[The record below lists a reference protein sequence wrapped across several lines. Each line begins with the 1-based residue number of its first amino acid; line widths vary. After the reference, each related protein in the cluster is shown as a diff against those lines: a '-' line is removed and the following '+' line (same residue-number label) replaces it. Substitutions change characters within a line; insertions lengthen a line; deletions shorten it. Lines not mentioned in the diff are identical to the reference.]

1 MSATRLVP
9 VFSGDPLLD
18 RHAAA
23 LAAQAFTP
31 DSGRTATVAEETGAL
46 ILVGLG
52 GRESVDA
59 TAVRIALALAAR
71 ATPAHEVVVDTTALD
86 PGHVQAAAEGVVLGR
101 YAFRGGTGHA
111 GWQPSTPSASWDLG
125 VAVGEAVCL
134 VRDLVNTPP
143 NAMTPEILADRI
155 RSLENGDTLTVAVRD
170 EEWLRQEGFG
180 AVLAIGGGSPNRPR
194 LVELDYRGRDGD
206 GVDICLV
213 GKGVTF
219 DSGGNSLKDADGM
232 MTMKCDMAGAAAVAA
247 TLSLLPWFSP
257 AINVRAVLPL
267 VENMPGASSTR
278 PGDVV
283 ASRNGLTIEILN
295 TDFEGRVI
303 LADALAYAAEAE
315 PDAIVDIA
323 TLTYASVNAL
333 GDRTGAVLGDEP
345 EIARIR
351 AAAGRSGEPFWP
363 FPMPAYFAEQL
374 DSDVAD
380 LKNFPGVKEGRVISA
395 AHFLR
400 RFVPQRVAWAHLD
413 VAGPAWADK
422 PYELTARG
430 GTGFG
435 VRTLLEY
442 VLDRAR

>member
-1 MSATRLVP
+1 MSSPRLVP
-9 VFSGDPLLD
+9 VFPRDPLLA
-18 RHAAA
+18 RHADA
-23 LAAQAFTP
+23 LVAQGFAP
-31 DSGRTATVAEETGAL
+31 DIGSTATVADDTGAA

-52 GRESVDA
+52 EREDCDPTSVR
-59 TAVRIALALAAR
+59 VALALAAR
-71 ATPAHEVVVDTTALD
+71 ATPADEIIVDTAGIH
-86 PGHVQAAAEGVVLGR
+86 PGHVQAAAEGIVLGR
-101 YAFRGGTGHA
+101 YAFRGGSRHA
-111 GWQPSTPSASWDLG
+111 GWQPSTPSAAWDDG
-125 VAVGEAVCL
+125 IAVGEAVCL

-143 NAMTPEILADRI
+143 NVMTPEILAERI
-155 RSLENGDTLTVAVRD
+155 RVLANGDTLTVSIRD

-194 LVELDYRGRDGD
+194 LVELDYRGHNG
-206 GVDICLV
+206 GVDVCLV

-247 TLSLLPWFSP
+247 TLSLLPRFSP

-267 VENMPGASSTR
+267 VENMPGSASTR

-283 ASRNGLTIEILN
+283 TARNALTIEILN

-333 GDRTGAVLGDEP
+333 GERTGAVLGDER

-351 AAAGRSGEPFWP
+351 AAAERSGEPFWP

-380 LKNFPGVKEGRVISA
+380 VKNFPGVKEGRVISA

-400 RFVPQRVAWAHLD
+400 RFVPESVAWAHLD

-442 VLDRAR
+442 LLDRAH